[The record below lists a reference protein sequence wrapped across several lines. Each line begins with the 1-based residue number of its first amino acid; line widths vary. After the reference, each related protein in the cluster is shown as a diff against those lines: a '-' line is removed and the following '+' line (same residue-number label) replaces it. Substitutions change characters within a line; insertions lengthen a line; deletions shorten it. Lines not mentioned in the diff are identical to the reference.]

1 MKEDGF
7 TSFDILDEKFIFR
20 DGSATTTTTGE
31 Q

>member
-7 TSFDILDEKFIFR
+7 TSFDTLDEKFIFR

-31 Q
+31 R